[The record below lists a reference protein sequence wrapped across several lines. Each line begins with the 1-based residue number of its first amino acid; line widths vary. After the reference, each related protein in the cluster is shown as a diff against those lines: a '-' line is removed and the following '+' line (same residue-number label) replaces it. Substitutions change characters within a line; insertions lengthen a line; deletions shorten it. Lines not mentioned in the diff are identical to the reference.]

1 MPGILNAATNAVAGL
16 ATIQSLG
23 NNTSLGATGASLL
36 GANIPGIPLISF
48 RDYFLT
54 SMESWVATIPLRTQF
69 IAIFDDFPVGI
80 NTDILKN
87 LEGSDYP
94 DINNA
99 KTALLNYPLQRV
111 MGCMF
116 LQGADI
122 PAESLE
128 NSNASIDNNRG
139 FLQGGVLAGRSAF
152 SGNNLTLEFRET
164 NTSFTDFI
172 IRPWLILAAH
182 NGYVAR
188 DLSIPSERLKSPKT
202 NITLVQY
209 TRSYQKI
216 SQIPRKV
223 WRFYDVVPLNVSTR
237 NLTYDTEAMEHYS
250 VPFMFDRYTVENNL
264 YLPLPDLIS
273 KISKGHLPRISPL
286 QR

>member
-1 MPGILNAATNAVAGL
+1 MPGILNAATNAAAGL
-16 ATIQSLG
+16 ATFQSLG
-23 NNTSLGATGASLL
+23 SNLSLAQTNATLL

-54 SMESWVATIPLRTQF
+54 SMESWVSTIPLRTQF
-69 IAIFDDFPVGI
+69 IALFERFPVGI
-80 NTDILKN
+80 NTNILRG
-87 LEGSDYP
+87 LEGTDYP

-99 KTALLNYPLQRV
+99 KTALASYPLQNV
-111 MGCMF
+111 VGCMF

-122 PAESLE
+122 PTETLAATS
-128 NSNASIDNNRG
+128 APIDHGRG
-139 FLQGGVLAGRSAF
+139 FLQGSILDNRDPF
-152 SGNNLTLEFRET
+152 SNNNLTLQFRET

-188 DLSIPSERLKSPKT
+188 NMNDSSEALKNPKT
-202 NITLVQY
+202 NIILVQY
-209 TRSYQKI
+209 SRSYQNI

-223 WRFYDVVPLNVSTR
+223 WKFYDCVPLGLSTR
-237 NLTYDTEAMEHYS
+237 NLTYDTESMEQYS
-250 VPFMFDRYTVENNL
+250 VPFLYDRYTVENNL
-264 YLPLPDLIS
+264 YIPLPDLIS
-273 KISKGHLPRISPL
+273 KIGRGNIPRISPF

>member
-1 MPGILNAATNAVAGL
+1 MPGILNAATNAAAGL
-16 ATIQSLG
+16 ATFQSLG
-23 NNTSLGATGASLL
+23 SNLSLAQTNATLL

-54 SMESWVATIPLRTQF
+54 SMESWVSTIPLRTQF
-69 IAIFDDFPVGI
+69 IALFERFPVGI
-80 NTDILKN
+80 NTNILRG
-87 LEGSDYP
+87 LEGTDYP

-99 KTALLNYPLQRV
+99 KTALASYPLQNV
-111 MGCMF
+111 VGCMF

-122 PAESLE
+122 PTETLA
-128 NSNASIDNNRG
+128 ATTAPIDHGRG
-139 FLQGGVLAGRSAF
+139 FLQGNILDNRDPF
-152 SGNNLTLEFRET
+152 SNNNLTLQFRET

-188 DLSIPSERLKSPKT
+188 NMNDSSEALKNPKT
-202 NITLVQY
+202 NIILVQY
-209 TRSYQKI
+209 SRSYQNI

-223 WRFYDVVPLNVSTR
+223 WKFYDCVPLGLSTR
-237 NLTYDTEAMEHYS
+237 NLTYDTESMEQYS
-250 VPFMFDRYTVENNL
+250 VPFLYDRYTVENNL
-264 YLPLPDLIS
+264 YIPLPDLIS
-273 KISKGHLPRISPL
+273 KIGRGNIPRISPF